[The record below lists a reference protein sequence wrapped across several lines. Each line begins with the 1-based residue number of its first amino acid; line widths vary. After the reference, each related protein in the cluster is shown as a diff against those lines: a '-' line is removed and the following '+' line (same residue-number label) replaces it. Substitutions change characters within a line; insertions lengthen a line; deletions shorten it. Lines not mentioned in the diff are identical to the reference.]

1 MGMDNVLEEVITK
14 YSVPFLH
21 RSSPHL
27 QNVYPASFLTYIVDF
42 VDSLFSFVILNV
54 VYMTYLLI

>member
-1 MGMDNVLEEVITK
+1 MGMNNVLEEVITK

-27 QNVYPASFLTYIVDF
+27 QNVYPASFLTSIADF
-42 VDSLFSFVILNV
+42 VDSLSFHL
-54 VYMTYLLI
+54 